1 MHDFATVWYR
11 PVVSTRSSSLQR
23 VPCRQVLDECSWR
36 DRSSIVHQRECKII
50 DLLCWNSTSKLPD
63 CECAV
68 LEQCPAGQ
76 YSGTNVLSCIRCSA
90 GKYLTNAAGIT
101 EGASCSTVSFRELV
115 LHPLFLQAYFRL
127 QYDMRPACIPVWYR
141 PVVSARSSSLQHLSC
156 RQIPNECFWWDG
168 GGIMHQSECS
178 HA

>member
-1 MHDFATVWYR
+1 MNAAGVTEAASCSAVSFHACFCPMYVYASVHDFATVWYR

-101 EGASCSTVSFRELV
+101 EGASCSTVSFREL
-115 LHPLFLQAYFRL
+115 
-127 QYDMRPACIPVWYR
+127 
-141 PVVSARSSSLQHLSC
+141 
-156 RQIPNECFWWDG
+156 
-168 GGIMHQSECS
+168 ECS
-178 HA
+178 ASPLLAGLL